1 MWITS
6 QKQPER
12 RIRANVTYVI
22 VNYEGSHLPGLVLNV
37 HRAYYEISCMQ
48 MYGPKQWKFPDRPDI
63 CDYYDEDIVEIIN
76 PPKMLNSRGQVM
88 AVPEVEKY
96 WGGM

>member
-1 MWITS
+1 
-6 QKQPER
+6 
-12 RIRANVTYVI
+12 
-22 VNYEGSHLPGLVLNV
+22 
-37 HRAYYEISCMQ
+37 MQ
-48 MYGPKQWKFPDRPDI
+48 MYGPKQWRFPDRPDI